1 MSKKNKYTLNN
12 CCIIIGFAVVSLGFK
27 YTYSKSSVLE
37 YIFQNFSFITICLV
51 LAMFSQLFILGIAD
65 NIKLLKNIPT
75 DKHTKID
82 DYAFSLLFI
91 SWSVIPLLLL
101 LGHFDEEFFT
111 IVGIPVA
118 VSLSLFSSY
127 KKFFKWTRPESKD
140 TLNKSRVKR
149 KRTSNRK
156 YYKRLN
162 R

>member
-12 CCIIIGFAVVSLGFK
+12 CCIIIGFAVVFLGFK

-37 YIFQNFSFITICLV
+37 YIFQNFSFITFCLF
-51 LAMFSQLFILGIAD
+51 LAMFSHLFILGIAE
-65 NIKLLKNIPT
+65 NIKLLKNIPA
-75 DKHTKID
+75 DKHAKID
-82 DYAFSLLFI
+82 DYAVSLLFI

-127 KKFFKWTRPESKD
+127 KKFFKWARPESKEI
-140 TLNKSRVKR
+140 LHKSRVKR
-149 KRTSNRK
+149 KRPSNRK